1 MSRYK
6 RELIKKY
13 IVFCEGDTEYN
24 YFDAIQKKQNTK
36 LILKPINMQGGGY
49 SNFLTEIKKQA
60 DNNCLAKFVIIDYDR
75 VIKHP
80 GELTHLKKLVEYCQ
94 IQNQNR
100 KIPHFLIIDNPDFE
114 YVACLHI
121 PGFHDQDTTR
131 YIEDSLGFKNIENF
145 KKKKE
150 IFAYLNSESNSYK
163 NMLTRLRSKKIII
176 NHYKINKAGF
186 DIIIEKTDVI
196 WDNESQKGSNIN
208 ELFEIIEW

>member
-1 MSRYK
+1 MSRCK

-49 SNFLTEIKKQA
+49 SNFLAEIKKQA
-60 DNNCLAKFVIIDYDR
+60 NNNCLAKFVVIDYDR
-75 VIKHP
+75 AIKHP
-80 GELTHLKKLVEYCQ
+80 GELTHLKKLIEYCQ

-121 PGFHDQDTTR
+121 PSYHDQDATH

-145 KKKKE
+145 KKKKD

-163 NMLTRLRSKKIII
+163 NMLARLRSKKIII
-176 NHYKINKAGF
+176 NHYKINKSGL
-186 DIIIEKTDVI
+186 DIIIETTAVTC
-196 WDNESQKGSNIN
+196 DNESQKGSNIN
-208 ELFEIIEW
+208 ELFEIINW